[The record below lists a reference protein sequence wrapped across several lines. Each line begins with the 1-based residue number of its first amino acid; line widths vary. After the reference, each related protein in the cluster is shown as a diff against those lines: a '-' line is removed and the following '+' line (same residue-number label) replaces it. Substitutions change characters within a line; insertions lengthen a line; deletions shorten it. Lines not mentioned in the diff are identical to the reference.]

1 MKLKPYIQWGFL
13 VFLMV
18 ILVAFEEI
26 HLQVLH
32 YNLFLIFLI
41 SITCAGIVG
50 LWVLQRRGS
59 GLKQGDR
66 KGEGEG

>member
-1 MKLKPYIQWGFL
+1 MGLRPFIQWGFL

-32 YNLFLIFLI
+32 YNHFLILLI
-41 SITCAGIVG
+41 LITFAGIVS
-50 LWVLQRRGS
+50 LWVLERRGS
-59 GLKQGDR
+59 GLKKGDQR
-66 KGEGEG
+66 RE